1 MANLSYIPS
10 FYFYRFADAVSGP
23 YTALTAY
30 SSGLID
36 SRGNVKGNESS
47 IDPFEYFV
55 IKIKKIFDQLP
66 PGTTK
71 YKLQNLMG
79 TLQVFNEEA
88 EQFGITKEQFNCLV
102 ESHVMLNA
110 EDGVSYLNL
119 LEDMST
125 GSAGG
130 GPGTLGTPAD
140 APEANK
146 GNVSGYDPVM
156 GSMLTRSSPV
166 NMFPSIEMFNVSKDE
181 FNAFK
186 AAKAW
191 KQLQDS
197 KTKKYLQRFQRRNK
211 AGKMAVRDE
220 ESGEIFFIPY
230 KEKSFI
236 EENNLMGLSILNEES
251 EEILLED
258 KRKVTTIFGNLIANA
273 TKTPLPGEKKPT
285 AGDSEEHI
293 ARLIHGIR
301 SLHTAVRADPRVGLD
316 TFISS
321 FDELSGKRTFE
332 NGVDAVELVQD
343 PSGDLSKINLDAK
356 GINTTIRQR
365 ADIPFQREM
374 GIEGEVQDVK
384 RELKTASGQFTEK
397 DIKEL
402 SAEEIKKRLEAEPKV
417 QKAASGLKQK
427 IRSAF
432 KVSDTLDPAARE
444 YIINKYNLGGT
455 EDQSGAVTPQG
466 WSFLQPKG
474 KARMVLSPEPSEGQT
489 KVPAIVSGGA
499 LSRVLI
505 DPKVFERVTGRP
517 TITVKKPKK
526 DKQSETGIRTE
537 PEIWLRMPEIAQ
549 RRQRSLET
557 VAKEMGTGNI
567 VHANLDNDMMQ
578 TLKDHIDDDSVFD
591 QIAKQV
597 GGFIR

>member
-1 MANLSYIPS
+1 MGNLSYIPS
-10 FYFYRFADAVSGP
+10 FYFYRFADAVSSP
-23 YTALTAY
+23 YTALGAY
-30 SSGLID
+30 SSGAID
-36 SRGNVKGNESS
+36 ANGNIKGNEGS

-88 EQFGITKEQFNCLV
+88 EQFGITKEQFDCLV

-130 GPGTLGTPAD
+130 GPGTLGTPAN

-156 GSMLTRSSPV
+156 GSMLTRSDPV

-186 AAKAW
+186 SAKAW

-197 KTKKYLQRFQRRNK
+197 RTKKYLQRFQRRNK
-211 AGKMAVRDE
+211 KGKMAVRDE

-258 KRKVTTIFGNLIANA
+258 KRKVTTIFGNLISNAN
-273 TKTPLPGEKKPT
+273 KIPLPGEKEPT
-285 AGDSEEHI
+285 PGNAEEHL

-301 SLHTAVRADPRVGLD
+301 SLHTAVKADPRVGLD
-316 TFISS
+316 TFMSS
-321 FDELSGKRTFE
+321 FDDLSKKRTFE

-356 GINTTIRQR
+356 GINTTPRQR
-365 ADIPFQREM
+365 ADISFQREM

-402 SAEEIKKRLEAEPKV
+402 PNEEIKKRLEAEPKV
-417 QKAASGLKQK
+417 QKATTGLKQK
-427 IRSAF
+427 ISSAF
-432 KVSDTLDPAARE
+432 KTSETIDPLARE
-444 YIINKYNLGGT
+444 YILKKYKLAGT
-455 EDQSGAVTPQG
+455 EDESGKVIPQG
-466 WSFLQPKG
+466 WSFLEPQK
-474 KARMVLSPEPSEGQT
+474 KDKMILSPEPSEGQT

-499 LSRVLI
+499 LSRVLM
-505 DPKVFERVTGRP
+505 DPKVFEKVTGRS

-526 DKQSETGIRTE
+526 EQSETGIRIE
-537 PEIWLRMPEIAQ
+537 PEVWLRMPGIAQ
-549 RRQRSLET
+549 KRQRSLET
-557 VAKEMGTGNI
+557 VAREMGTGNI
-567 VHANLDNDMMQ
+567 VHANLDDGMMQ
-578 TLKDHIDDDSVFD
+578 TLKNHIDNDSVFD
-591 QIAKQV
+591 QIARKV

>member
-1 MANLSYIPS
+1 MLSGSSYIPP
-10 FYFYRFADAVSGP
+10 FYFYKFAQAISDP
-23 YTALTAY
+23 YTSLNAY
-30 SSGLID
+30 RGGSIDENGNLI
-36 SRGNVKGNESS
+36 KPESS
-47 IDPFEYFV
+47 IEPFEYLV
-55 IKIKKIFDQLP
+55 IKLKKIFELLP
-66 PGTTK
+66 YNMTK
-71 YKLQNLMG
+71 AKLGSYLS
-79 TLQVFNEEA
+79 TLQLFAEEA
-88 EQFGITKEQFNCLV
+88 EDYDFKREYMDALIEGYIAGMT
-102 ESHVMLNA
+102 
-110 EDGVSYLNL
+110 DGVVSYIELT
-119 LEDMST
+119 EDM
-125 GSAGG
+125 GVGG
-130 GPGTLGTPAD
+130 GAGSIGTPA
-140 APEANK
+140 AATSQ
-146 GNVSGYDPVM
+146 GGVM
-156 GSMLTRSSPV
+156 GFDPPIGMPMMRRKNPKYMDSCEVFDVCP
-166 NMFPSIEMFNVSKDE
+166 EE
-181 FNAFK
+181 FDSFK
-186 AAKAW
+186 SAKAW
-191 KQLQDS
+191 KQVPDTE
-197 KTKKYLQRFQRRNK
+197 TKKYLRRFQQRNSN
-211 AGKMAVRDE
+211 AKMGVRTTRPE
-220 ESGEIFFIPY
+220 TGEQELYWIKYPA
-230 KEKSFI
+230 KSFI
-236 EENNLMGLSILNEES
+236 EENILADLSLLKEES

-258 KRKVTTIFGNLIANA
+258 KRKITTIFGNLISNAN
-273 TKTPLPGEKKPT
+273 KIPLPGEKKPT
-285 AGDSEEHI
+285 AGDAEEHV

-427 IRSAF
+427 IRSEF

-444 YIINKYNLGGT
+444 YIIKKYNLGGT

-474 KARMVLSPEPSEGQT
+474 KAQMVLSPEPSEGQT

-578 TLKDHIDDDSVFD
+578 TLKDHIDDDTVFD
-591 QIAKQV
+591 QIAKTV